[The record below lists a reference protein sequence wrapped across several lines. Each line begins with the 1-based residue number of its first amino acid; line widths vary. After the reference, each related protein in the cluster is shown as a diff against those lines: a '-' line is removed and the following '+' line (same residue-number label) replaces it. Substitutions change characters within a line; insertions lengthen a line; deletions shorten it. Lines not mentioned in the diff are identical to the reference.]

1 MKPFSLFII
10 RQRKR
15 LCEIGKFWIS
25 NISKSNRTI
34 LMKIYIH
41 NIYITNKIVY
51 KPAADSSSRSRE
63 ITIEKKGYKNFNLKY
78 LWNLW
83 TNHFAQRSRPRAI
96 QNLPP
101 QGILKGLRQ
110 LFHSRN
116 RWMYKTH
123 FIHFSGFTFLLIK
136 KEPW

>member
-1 MKPFSLFII
+1 M

-15 LCEIGKFWIS
+15 ICEIGKFWIS

-34 LMKIYIH
+34 LMKIHIH
-41 NIYITNKIVY
+41 YIYITNKIVY
-51 KPAADSSSRSRE
+51 RQFINLIHRAVLEKLRFK
-63 ITIEKKGYKNFNLKY
+63 KKGYKNFNLKY

-83 TNHFAQRSRPRAI
+83 TNHFAQRTRLRAI

-101 QGILKGLRQ
+101 PGILKRLRQ
-110 LFHSRN
+110 FYSRN
-116 RWMYKTH
+116 RWMYKTY